1 MWAKGRDKIN
11 FEIAL
16 CLYSIQLII
25 SLSSKL
31 ILKMEIVIILS
42 VKLHTGLPKSVF
54 PGGNFEHLKPHN

>member
-16 CLYSIQLII
+16 CPYSIQLII
-25 SLSSKL
+25 FLSCKL

-42 VKLHTGLPKSVF
+42 VKYRASQIIVF
-54 PGGNFEHLKPHN
+54 PGGKFEHLKPHN